1 MKNEKWNA
9 ENILSQKGRVAIVT
23 GSSSGIG
30 YETARVL
37 ANKQASVILAVR
49 NLGKGNKALA
59 KILQQNKDADVKVM
73 ELDLANL
80 ASVKN
85 FAENFQKNYLRL
97 DLLINNAGVMIP
109 PYSKTSD
116 GFELQF
122 GTNHLGHFALTGQLL
137 ERLIDTEGSRIV
149 NVSSGAHNIG
159 KIDFD
164 DLNWENRSYAKWKA
178 YGDSK
183 LANLLFTY
191 ELDRKLKDN
200 GIDTLVTASHP
211 GWTATELQRTAG
223 GIVEYLNGILAQ
235 DITMGALPTLRAAIE
250 AGLKGGEYFGPN
262 GFMEI
267 RGYPIKVESNE
278 LSKDQ
283 AIAKKLWEVS
293 EKLTDVKFE
302 FNKKAQSAGK

>member
-1 MKNEKWNA
+1 MKNEKWNT
-9 ENILSQKGRVAIVT
+9 ENILNQKGRIVIVT

-37 ANKQASVILAVR
+37 ANKQASVIIAVR
-49 NLGKGNKALA
+49 NLDKGNKALA
-59 KILQQNKDADVKVM
+59 KIIQQNKDADIQVM

-85 FAENFQKNYLRL
+85 FTENFQKDYSRL

-109 PYSKTSD
+109 PYAKTTD

-137 ERLIDTEGSRIV
+137 ELLISTKGSRIV
-149 NVSSGAHNIG
+149 NVSSGAHNFG

-164 DLNWENRSYAKWKA
+164 DLNWEKRNYAQWTA

-183 LANLLFTY
+183 LANLYFTY
-191 ELDRKLKDN
+191 ELDRKLKEQ
-200 GIDTLVTASHP
+200 GINTLVTASHP

-223 GIVEYLNGILAQ
+223 DVMKYLNGIFAQ
-235 DITMGALPTLRAAIE
+235 DITIGALPTLRAAIE
-250 AGLKGGEYFGPN
+250 EGLKGAEYFGPN

-267 RGYPIKVESNE
+267 GGYPVKVESNE
-278 LSKDQ
+278 LSKDR
-283 AIAKKLWEVS
+283 AIAQKLWVVS
-293 EKLTDVKFE
+293 EKLTSVKFE
-302 FNKKAQSAGK
+302 FNKQV

>member
-1 MKNEKWNA
+1 MTNEKWNA

-37 ANKQASVILAVR
+37 ANKQASVIIAVR
-49 NLGKGNKALA
+49 NLDKGNKALT
-59 KILQQNKDADVKVM
+59 KILQQNQDADVKVM

-85 FAENFQKNYLRL
+85 FAENFKKNYLRL

-109 PYSKTSD
+109 PYSKTMD

-137 ERLIDTEGSRIV
+137 ELSIGTEGSRIV
-149 NVSSGAHNIG
+149 NVSSGAHTIG

-164 DLNWENRSYAKWKA
+164 DLNWEKRSYAKWKA

-183 LANLLFTY
+183 LANLYFTY

-211 GWTATELQRTAG
+211 GWTATELQRTSG

-250 AGLKGGEYFGPN
+250 AGLKGAEYFGPN
-262 GFMEI
+262 GFMEM

-278 LSKDQ
+278 LSKDR

-293 EKLTDVKFE
+293 EKLTGVKFE

>member
-1 MKNEKWNA
+1 MMKTEKWNA
-9 ENILSQKGRVAIVT
+9 ENILSQKGRIVIVT

-37 ANKQASVILAVR
+37 ANKQASVIIAVR
-49 NLGKGNKALA
+49 NLDKGNKALA
-59 KILQQNKDADVKVM
+59 KIIQQNKDADVQVM

-85 FAENFQKNYLRL
+85 FAENFQKNYSRL

-109 PYSKTSD
+109 PYAKTTD

-137 ERLIDTEGSRIV
+137 KLLISTQGSRIV
-149 NVSSGAHNIG
+149 NVSSGAHNFG

-164 DLNWENRSYAKWKA
+164 DLNWEKRNYAQWTA

-183 LANLLFTY
+183 LANLYFTY
-191 ELDRKLKDN
+191 ELDRKLKDQ
-200 GIDTLVTASHP
+200 GIKTVVTASHP
-211 GWTATELQRTAG
+211 GWTATELQRTG
-223 GIVEYLNGILAQ
+223 GNVMKYLNGIFAQ

-250 AGLKGGEYFGPN
+250 EGLKGAEYFGPN

-267 RGYPIKVESNE
+267 GGYPVQVESNE
-278 LSKDQ
+278 LSKDR
-283 AIAKKLWEVS
+283 AIAQKLWEVS
-293 EKLTDVKFE
+293 EQLTSVKFE
-302 FNKKAQSAGK
+302 FNKKA

>member
-1 MKNEKWNA
+1 MMMKNEKWNT
-9 ENILSQKGRVAIVT
+9 ENILSQKGRIVIVT

-37 ANKQASVILAVR
+37 ANKQASVIIAVR
-49 NLGKGNKALA
+49 NLEKGNKALA
-59 KILQQNKDADVKVM
+59 KIIQQNKDADVRVM

-80 ASVKN
+80 ASVNN
-85 FAENFQKNYLRL
+85 FAENFQKNYSRL

-109 PYSKTSD
+109 PYSKTTD

-137 ERLIDTEGSRIV
+137 KLLISTKASRIV
-149 NVSSGAHNIG
+149 NVSSGAHNFG
-159 KIDFD
+159 KLDFD
-164 DLNWENRSYAKWKA
+164 DLNWEKRNYAQWTA

-183 LANLLFTY
+183 LANLYFTY
-191 ELDRKLKDN
+191 ELDRKLKEQ
-200 GIDTLVTASHP
+200 GINTVVTASHP

-223 GIVEYLNGILAQ
+223 DVMKYLNGIFAQ

-250 AGLKGGEYFGPN
+250 EGLKGGEYFGPN

-267 RGYPIKVESNE
+267 SGYPVKVESNQ
-278 LSKDQ
+278 LSKDR
-283 AIAKKLWEVS
+283 AIAQKLWVVS
-293 EKLTDVKFE
+293 EKLTSVKFE
-302 FNKKAQSAGK
+302 FNKQV

>member
-1 MKNEKWNA
+1 MKNEKWNT
-9 ENILSQKGRVAIVT
+9 ENILSQKGRIVIVT

-37 ANKQASVILAVR
+37 ANKQASVIIAVR
-49 NLGKGNKALA
+49 NLDKGNKALA
-59 KILQQNKDADVKVM
+59 KIVQQNKDTDVQVM

-85 FAENFQKNYLRL
+85 FTENFQKNYSRL

-109 PYSKTSD
+109 PYAKTTD

-137 ERLIDTEGSRIV
+137 ELLISTKGSRIV
-149 NVSSGAHNIG
+149 NVSSGAHNFG

-164 DLNWENRSYAKWKA
+164 DLNWEKRNYAQWTA

-183 LANLLFTY
+183 LANLYFTY
-191 ELDRKLKDN
+191 ELDRKLKEQ
-200 GIDTLVTASHP
+200 GINTLVTASHP

-223 GIVEYLNGILAQ
+223 DVMKYLNGIFAQ
-235 DITMGALPTLRAAIE
+235 DITMGALPTLRAAVE
-250 AGLKGGEYFGPN
+250 EGLKGAEYFGPN
-262 GFMEI
+262 GLMEI
-267 RGYPIKVESNE
+267 GGYPVKVESNE
-278 LSKDQ
+278 LSKDR
-283 AIAKKLWEVS
+283 AIAQKLWVVS
-293 EKLTDVKFE
+293 EQLTGVKFE
-302 FNKKAQSAGK
+302 FNKQV